1 MINANGSSSILDI
14 DFHDTSEIS
23 VPPKLIDQVLGQDK
37 AVRII
42 RKAALQGRHVMLIG
56 EPGTG
61 KSLLGA
67 ATAELLPKD
76 TLEDILVVANPKNP
90 NNPRIIT
97 LPSGEGRARVEIA
110 QERARKQESTKNLI
124 AILIPL
130 SLIFLFGLLSGWEV
144 NALIWATLVALF
156 AFMVL
161 NSVRGRSE
169 FLVPKILVDTS
180 QSDTAPFV
188 DATGAHSGAL
198 LGDVRHDPFQ
208 SGGLGTPAHERVE
221 VGLIHKANKGIL
233 YIDEVGTLNIKTQ
246 QKLLTALQE
255 KKFPITGQSELSS
268 GAMVRTEPV
277 PCNFIL
283 IAAGNQETIRN
294 LHPALRSRIRGQG
307 YEIVMETT
315 MEDNMANR
323 RKLARFVSQEVAKDH
338 KIPHFTKAAVEQ
350 VIFEAQRR
358 AGRPNSLTLLLRD
371 LGGLVRT
378 AGDLAVERGHAL
390 VTAQDVLDARHLAVT
405 LENQLSLQLLEAR
418 KDYELFEVNKGMVG
432 RVNGLAVYGN
442 SAGSVMPIEAAIT
455 PASMIGAGRIYATG
469 QLRVIARESVQN
481 ISALVKTYLGK
492 DIANHDIHIQFVGVH
507 GVDGDSA
514 SITIATAIVS
524 AIEDA
529 PVRQDTAMTGSLS
542 VRGQV
547 LPIGGVTYKAEAA
560 ARVGIKRVIIP
571 HQNLKDLKLDPQFA
585 DKLEIIPVKS
595 FDEVLRAALIPEY
608 SYVAD
613 KFATKYNKTEKKP
626 INPPEED
633 DLVIVKGS
641 KENHSV
647 PTA

>member
-1 MINANGSSSILDI
+1 MMNIDSGKPILDI
-14 DFHDTSEIS
+14 EFHDTSEIS
-23 VPPKLIDQVLGQDK
+23 VPPRLIDQVLGQDK
-37 AVRII
+37 AVKII
-42 RKAALQGRHVMLIG
+42 KKAALQGRHVMLIG

-76 TLEDILVVANPKNP
+76 VLEDILVVANPKNP
-90 NNPRIIT
+90 NNPRIVT

-110 QERARKQESTKNLI
+110 QERVRKQESTRNLI

-130 SLIFLFGLLSGWEV
+130 SMIFLFGLLGKWDV
-144 NALIWATLVALF
+144 MVLIWATLVALIT
-156 AFMVL
+156 FMVL
-161 NSVRGRSE
+161 NNVRGRSE
-169 FLVPKILVDTS
+169 FLVPKLLVDTS
-180 QSDTAPFV
+180 QTDTAPFV

-283 IAAGNQETIRN
+283 IAAGNEETIRN

-315 MEDNMANR
+315 MPDTMANR

-350 VIFEAQRR
+350 IIFEAQRR

-378 AGDLAVERGHAL
+378 AGDLAVERSNPL
-390 VTAQDVLDARHLAVT
+390 VTEQDVLDAKLLAIT

-418 KDYELFEVNKGMVG
+418 KDYDLVQVNQGMVG
-432 RVNGLAVYGN
+432 RVNGLAVYGRT
-442 SAGSVMPIEAAIT
+442 AGSVMPIEAAIT
-455 PASMIGAGRIYATG
+455 PAATVGAGKIFATG

-481 ISALVKTYLGK
+481 ISALIKTYLGK
-492 DIANHDIHIQFVGVH
+492 DISNHDIHIQFVGVH
-507 GVDGDSA
+507 GVEGDSA

-524 AIEDA
+524 AIEEA

-547 LPIGGVTYKAEAA
+547 LPIGGATYKAEAA

-571 HQNLKDLKLDPQFA
+571 EKNMADLKLDPQYRN
-585 DKLEIIPVKS
+585 KIEIIPVRT
-595 FDEVLRAALIPEY
+595 FAEVLRAALVPEY
-608 SYVAD
+608 SHVAD
-613 KFATKYNKTEKKP
+613 KFITKYDKKQKVAHHE
-626 INPPEED
+626 EED
-633 DLVIVKGS
+633 FVVINETKDNPS
-641 KENHSV
+641 L

>member
-37 AVRII
+37 AVKII

-180 QSDTAPFV
+180 QTDTAPFV

-350 VIFEAQRR
+350 IIFEAQRR

-378 AGDLAVERGHAL
+378 AGDLAVERGHPL

-405 LENQLSLQLLEAR
+405 LENQLSLQILEAR

-524 AIEDA
+524 AIEEA

-571 HQNLKDLKLDPQFA
+571 YQNLKDLKLDPQFA
-585 DKLEIIPVKS
+585 DKLEIIPVKT
-595 FDEVLRAALIPEY
+595 FDEVLRAALIPEF

-613 KFATKYNKTEKKP
+613 KFATKYKKVDKVP
-626 INPPEED
+626 KPSEED